1 MSSQNTAN
9 NIRPLLIM
17 RPTKKSHYANLLS
30 SFLVLLIIT
39 IPSILLIKVLE
50 ETFFRINWLQFLDSS
65 SISTIT
71 EKLTFGVLMIFAAFL
86 LVFIFSWGII
96 FLLGCCYALINPF
109 YWIFAL
115 KYKKYSFFPTNLVV
129 DSGLFIKT
137 KKVYPY
143 RSITSVSHIQT
154 LVERLVGIS
163 SLGIYL
169 PRQIPLIIS
178 RIEKEILWKL
188 FKEFRDLILITSDRK
203 MVKSESNLIRLQ
215 GRTKPEQNEDKIVKN
230 YLTIAASELQSV
242 INGLKIFVE
251 KKKIIRS

>member
-1 MSSQNTAN
+1 MSSRNTAN
-9 NIRPLLIM
+9 NIHPLLIM

-30 SFLVLLIIT
+30 SFFVLLIIT
-39 IPSILLIKVLE
+39 MPSILIIKVLE
-50 ETFFRINWLQFLDSS
+50 ETFLRINWIRYFY
-65 SISTIT
+65 SISTSTIT

-86 LVFIFSWGII
+86 LIFILIWGII

-115 KYKKYSFFPTNLVV
+115 KYKKYSFFQTNLVV

-143 RSITSVSHIQT
+143 RSITSVNHIQT

-169 PRQIPLIIS
+169 PKQFPLIIS
-178 RIEKEILWKL
+178 RIEKEILWEL
-188 FKEFRDLILITSDRK
+188 FIEFRDLILITSNRK
-203 MVKSESNLIRLQ
+203 MIKSESNLIRLR
-215 GRTKPEQNEDKIVKN
+215 GITKPKQKEDKSVKN
-230 YLTIAASELQSV
+230 YITIAVSELQSV
-242 INGLKIFVE
+242 INGLKIYFE
-251 KKKIIRS
+251 KKKIVKS

>member
-1 MSSQNTAN
+1 MSSQNTAD

-17 RPTKKSHYANLLS
+17 RPTKKSHYANLVS
-30 SFLVLLIIT
+30 SFLVLLIVT
-39 IPSILLIKVLE
+39 VPSILLIKVSE
-50 ETFFRINWLQFLDSS
+50 ETFLRINWLQLLDSM
-65 SISTIT
+65 STSKIT
-71 EKLTFGVLMIFAAFL
+71 EMLTHGVLIIFVIFL
-86 LVFIFSWGII
+86 IVFIFSWGII

-169 PRQIPLIIS
+169 PRQFPLIIS
-178 RIEKEILWKL
+178 RIEKEILWEL
-188 FKEFRDLILITSDRK
+188 FNQFRDLILITNDRK
-203 MVKSESNLIRLQ
+203 MVKSESNLIRLR
-215 GRTKPEQNEDKIVKN
+215 GSTKPEQNEDKSIKN
-230 YLTIAASELQSV
+230 YTTIAVSELRSV
-242 INGLKIFVE
+242 INELKIYFD
-251 KKKIIRS
+251 KKKIVKS